1 MSSDQI
7 CAVGESISC
16 GFKTAQ
22 EKDPGI
28 CNDLIVRQQL
38 IGSATSVSIFTLQT
52 ILRCFHQQLKDVVVA
67 GWSNPHLVVIS
78 ATINDTLNFVDDG
91 LRELTTRRSHPENN
105 GEDLSDEWEE
115 NGQIDDGI
123 VGLFQELTKR
133 IKEFIVRFTLAVDC
147 RVECAFSNHL
157 ESI

>member
-1 MSSDQI
+1 
-7 CAVGESISC
+7 
-16 GFKTAQ
+16 
-22 EKDPGI
+22 
-28 CNDLIVRQQL
+28 
-38 IGSATSVSIFTLQT
+38 
-52 ILRCFHQQLKDVVVA
+52 
-67 GWSNPHLVVIS
+67 LVVIS